1 MDRRT
6 LKKLIISNK
15 LIDSKRLNELEALA
29 INSSAS
35 LLDTIIN
42 GKYISESVLMPI
54 VSKSLGLDWTEIK
67 PDDEKIEPSLFNALP
82 NDLKEEQDIVPL
94 YKENDQVVIAIS
106 NPLKIEL
113 TDKLHLV
120 TGWDISLKLIT
131 KFRIEKIKEYI
142 QTLSPEIQDIA
153 DELSLDDLNE
163 KSLEDIANEAPV
175 IKRVN
180 LIIMQAISIG
190 ASDIHIDPYEHEA
203 IVRYRI
209 DGILKESGR
218 YPKNLYPALI
228 SRIKIM
234 SDLNIAER
242 RIPQDGRI
250 SINLMDKSY
259 DLRVATIPV
268 LHGEGIVLRIL
279 DKSGS
284 LVSLSGIGL
293 NKANLASFKRQIS
306 LPYGIILVTGPTGS
320 GKTTTLNAALSSIK
334 DSEKKIITIE
344 DPVEYEVPGITQIHV
359 NAKVGLTFATGLRSI
374 LRLDPDIVMVGEI
387 RDLETAEIAIR
398 TALTGH
404 LVFSTLHTNDAISAI
419 TRLIDMG
426 IEPFLISSSVN
437 ALMAQRLVR
446 RICKKCS
453 VERDPTPAAINLFES
468 ANIKL
473 PKKLLYGKGC
483 DACSNTGYKGRIS
496 IIEFAEL
503 DSKLRELTNQK
514 VSTDILKEEAVKSG
528 MVTMREDGINKIIKK
543 ITTAEEVIRVTQL
556 D

>member
-1 MDRRT
+1 MDRKS
-6 LKKLIISNK
+6 LKKLIINNK
-15 LIDSKRLNELEALA
+15 LIDNKRLNELEALA
-29 INSSAS
+29 LNSNIG
-35 LLDTIIN
+35 LLETIVN
-42 GKYISESVLMPI
+42 GKYISESVIMPL
-54 VSKSLGLDWTEIK
+54 VAKGLGLDWTDIDPE
-67 PDDEKIEPSLFNALP
+67 DGKIDTSLFTSLS
-82 NDLKEEQDIVPL
+82 NDLKDEKEIIPL
-94 YKENDQVVIAIS
+94 YKENDQVIVAIS
-106 NPLKIEL
+106 NPLKVEL
-113 TDKLHLV
+113 IDKLHLA
-120 TGWDISLKLIT
+120 TNWDISLKLISA
-131 KFRIEKIKEYI
+131 FRIKIIKEYI
-142 QTLSPEIQDIA
+142 QQLNPEIQND
-153 DELSLDDLNE
+153 DEFALDDLNE

-190 ASDIHIDPYEHEA
+190 ASDIHIDPYENEA

-209 DGILKESGR
+209 DGVLKESGR

-228 SRIKIM
+228 SRVKIM

-268 LHGEGIVLRIL
+268 LHGEGVVLRIL
-279 DKSGS
+279 DKSGN
-284 LVSLSGIGL
+284 LVNLSGIGL
-293 NKANLASFKRQIS
+293 SKNNLTSFKKQIT

-334 DSEKKIITIE
+334 DSDKKIITIE
-344 DPVEYEVPGITQIHV
+344 DPVEYEIPGITQIHV

-374 LRLDPDIVMVGEI
+374 LRLDPDIVMIGEI

-446 RICKKCS
+446 RICPKCA
-453 VERDPTPAAINLFES
+453 VEREPTLTAVNLFES

-473 PKKLLYGKGC
+473 PRKLLYGKGC

-496 IIEFAEL
+496 IIEFVEMTT
-503 DSKLRELTNQK
+503 KLRELTSLK
-514 VSTDILKEEAVKSG
+514 VSTDVLKEEAVKSG

-543 ITTAEEVIRVTQL
+543 ITTAEEVLRVTQL

>member
-1 MDRRT
+1 MDRRF
-6 LKKLIISNK
+6 LKKLIIDNK
-15 LIDSKRLNELEALA
+15 LIDNKRLNELEALA
-29 INSSAS
+29 LNSNIG
-35 LLDTIIN
+35 LLETIIN
-42 GKYISESVLMPI
+42 GKYISETVLMPI
-54 VSKSLGLDWTEIK
+54 VAKSLGLDWTGIE
-67 PDDEKIEPSLFNALP
+67 PQDEKIDSELFVNLP
-82 NDLKEEQDIVPL
+82 NILKEEDEIIPL
-94 YKENDQVVIAIS
+94 YKENDQIIIGIS

-113 TDKLHLV
+113 TDKLHLA

-131 KFRIEKIKEYI
+131 KNRIEKIKEHI
-142 QTLSPEIQDIA
+142 QNLNPDIEEINNDLA
-153 DELSLDDLNE
+153 LDDLNE

-209 DGILKESGR
+209 DGVLKESGR

-250 SINLMDKSY
+250 SLNLMDKSY

-268 LHGEGIVLRIL
+268 LHGEGVVLRIL
-279 DKSGS
+279 DKSGN
-284 LVSLSGIGL
+284 LVTLSGIGM
-293 NKANLASFKRQIS
+293 NKVNLSSFQKQIS

-334 DSEKKIITIE
+334 DAEKKIITIE
-344 DPVEYEVPGITQIHV
+344 DPVEYEIPGITQIHV
-359 NAKVGLTFATGLRSI
+359 NSKVGLSFAAGLRSI
-374 LRLDPDIVMVGEI
+374 LRLDPDIVMIGEI

-404 LVFSTLHTNDAISAI
+404 LVFSTLHTNDAISAV

-446 RICKKCS
+446 RICKKCAH
-453 VERDPTPAAINLFES
+453 ECDPTPAAINLFES
-468 ANIKL
+468 AGKIL
-473 PKKLLYGKGC
+473 PKKLLIGKGC
-483 DACSNTGYKGRIS
+483 DACNNTGYKGRIS

-503 DSKLRELTNQK
+503 NNKLRELTNQK

-528 MVTMREDGINKIIKK
+528 MITMRDDGIEKILQH
-543 ITTAEEVIRVTQL
+543 ITSAEEVIRVTQL

>member
-6 LKKLIISNK
+6 LKKIIISNK

-29 INSSAS
+29 LNSNSN
-35 LLDTIIN
+35 LLETIIN

-54 VSKSLGLDWTEIK
+54 VAQSLGLDWTAINH
-67 PDDEKIEPSLFNALP
+67 DDQKIDPSLFNSLP

-94 YKENDQVVIAIS
+94 YKENDQILIAIS

-113 TDKLHLV
+113 TDKLHLA
-120 TGWDISLKLIT
+120 TGWDISLKLIA

-142 QTLSPEIQDIA
+142 QNLSPEINDIA
-153 DELSLDDLNE
+153 DDLALDDLNE

-203 IVRYRI
+203 VVRYRI
-209 DGILKESGR
+209 DGVLKEAGR

-228 SRIKIM
+228 SRVKIM

-242 RIPQDGRI
+242 RVPQDGRI

-279 DKSGS
+279 DKSGN
-284 LVSLSGIGL
+284 LVNLTGIGL
-293 NKANLASFKRQIS
+293 NKANLDSFKRQIS

-359 NAKVGLTFATGLRSI
+359 NSKVGLTFATGLRSI

-446 RICKKCS
+446 RVCTKCA
-453 VERDPTPAAINLFES
+453 VERDPTPVAINLFQS
-468 ANIKL
+468 ANVKL
-473 PKKLLYGKGC
+473 PKKLVYGEGC
-483 DACSNTGYKGRIS
+483 DVCNNTGYKGRIS

-503 DSKLRELTNQK
+503 NTKLRELTNQK
-514 VSTDILKEEAVKSG
+514 VSTDILKEEAVRSG
-528 MVTMREDGINKIIKK
+528 MVTMREDGISKIIKK
-543 ITTAEEVIRVTQL
+543 ITTAEEVLRVTQL